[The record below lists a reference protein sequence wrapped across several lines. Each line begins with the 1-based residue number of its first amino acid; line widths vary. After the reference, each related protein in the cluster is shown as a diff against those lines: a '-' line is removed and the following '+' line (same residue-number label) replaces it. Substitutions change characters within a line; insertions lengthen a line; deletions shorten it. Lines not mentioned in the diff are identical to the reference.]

1 MELQNTT
8 TETAALAVLAACN
21 QPVRH
26 VGAVPVLLA
35 PDGFAA
41 LNLEKMLAA
50 PTRKR
55 GTTVL
60 NDAESFISVVNDQK
74 NGATRLYSTINPPTF
89 TAVFNHV
96 AAEAGWGDHIAH
108 YNTPL
113 SPEWKTWTAIDG
125 RAMSQGDVAQF
136 LEANLIDVTFIAPTA
151 PAEDGTLG
159 EKGSPD
165 GTTLLELCRT
175 LEAKKKVD
183 FKSSVR
189 LGDGSTQFTYNED
202 VQGSAVNGT
211 MAIPEQFSIGVPV
224 FENGEKWRV
233 DVRFRYRINE
243 GKLSIWFELVR
254 PHKVIETAVKELRES
269 IGKETGL
276 TVLNG
281 SPIKS

>member
-1 MELQNTT
+1 MELQNTS

-21 QPVRH
+21 QPVRL
-26 VGAVPVLLA
+26 VGQVPVLLA

-60 NDAESFISVVNDQK
+60 NDAASFVSVVNDQK
-74 NGATRLYSTINPPTF
+74 NEATRLYSTINPPTF
-89 TAVFNHV
+89 AAVFNHV
-96 AAEAGWGDHIAH
+96 AAEAGWGDHIAS
-108 YNTPL
+108 YNAPL
-113 SPEWKTWTAIDG
+113 APEWKTWIGIDG
-125 RAMSQGDVAQF
+125 KSMSQVDVAQF
-136 LEANLIDVTFIAPTA
+136 LEANLIDVTFIDKTA
-151 PAEDGTLG
+151 EGAKPD

-211 MAIPEQFSIGVPV
+211 MDIPEQFSIGVPV

-276 TVLNG
+276 IVLNG
-281 SPIKS
+281 SPIKN